1 MVNIR
6 ELVPGFVDEL
16 EKIASSRKVAMI
28 GTLLGGAAGMA
39 MSGPTTRSKILN
51 TVVGAGAGH
60 ITGKALKGIKR
71 GVWNEPQERA
81 HRDLYGYQPSTVTQ
95 DQSNFQ

>member
-1 MVNIR
+1 MNVR

-16 EKIASSRKVAMI
+16 EKIAVSRKTAMI
-28 GTLLGGAAGMA
+28 GALLGGAAGMA

-51 TVVGAGAGH
+51 TAVGAGTGH
-60 ITGKALKGIKR
+60 IAGKVLKGAKR
-71 GVWNEPQERA
+71 GVWDEPQERA

-95 DQSNFQ
+95 DQGNFQ